1 MASYFEILLS
11 IAVILI
17 AFYYYA
23 VSNFDFWKKRGVVG
37 PTPIPF
43 FGNTKDLMFANI
55 SISHYVH
62 TTYDQ
67 YKNEPMIGFY
77 LMKKPSLIL
86 NDPELIKHVLI
97 RDFSNFADRGA
108 RVHEKTEPL
117 SPHLFNLEAERW
129 RPLRMR
135 LSPIFT
141 SGKLKKMFYLIIECS
156 QHLEKYLA
164 KEVEKGVP
172 LECRELAARFTTDVI
187 GSCAFGIEMNALA
200 DERSEF
206 RQMGKDFFDTSSFQ
220 NVFRIKMRQFFPKL
234 YDLLAYIICET
245 RLSSFFTKVVTDI
258 IKYRQENDI
267 VRPDFINMLMD
278 LKAHPEKLNNI
289 ELTDSLLIAQVF
301 GLFAGGF
308 ETSSTTISSTLY
320 ELAVNQEIQNKLREE
335 IMEYCSKDKGELEF
349 ETVMEME
356 YLDKV
361 FKESL
366 RKYPSGSL
374 LIRNAMS
381 NYTFD
386 GTKIS
391 IPKGTTIFIPV
402 FALQRNSDIYPNPN
416 SFDPERFNE
425 DAVAARH
432 PMHYLPFGDGPR
444 NCMGVRFAIYQTKI
458 GLITIL
464 RNYKVDVCEKT
475 MIPYEINPASLFLA
489 PKEGIYL
496 KFTKLQRKCNL
507 FDIH

>member
-11 IAVILI
+11 ITMILI

-43 FGNTKDLMFANI
+43 FGNTKNLMFAKM
-55 SISHYVH
+55 SIRHYIKA
-62 TTYDQ
+62 TYDQ

-77 LMKKPSLIL
+77 LMKEPSLIL

-97 RDFSNFADRGA
+97 RDFSYFADRGA
-108 RVHEKTEPL
+108 FVHEKTEPL

-129 RPLRMR
+129 RPLRSR

-141 SGKLKKMFYLIIECS
+141 PGKLKEMFYLIIEYS

-164 KEVEKGVP
+164 KEVEKGEP
-172 LECRELAARFTTDVI
+172 LECRELTARFTIDVI
-187 GSCAFGIEMNALA
+187 GSCIFGIEMSALA

-206 RQMGKDFFDTSSFQ
+206 RQMGRNFFDTSSFE
-220 NVFRIKMRQFFPKL
+220 NVFRNKMKEFFPKL
-234 YDLLAYIICET
+234 YDLLGYTIPER
-245 RLSSFFTKVVTDI
+245 RLSSFFTKAVTDI

-267 VRPDFINMLMD
+267 VRPDLINMLMD

-289 ELTDSLLIAQVF
+289 ELTDSLLTAQVF
-301 GLFAGGF
+301 VFFLAGF
-308 ETSSTTISSTLY
+308 ETSSTTISNALY

-335 IMEYCSKDKGELEF
+335 IMEYCSKHKGELKY
-349 ETVMEME
+349 ETVKEME

-361 FKESL
+361 FKETL
-366 RKYPSGSL
+366 RMYPVGSL
-374 LIRNAMS
+374 LIRNAIS

-386 GTKIS
+386 GTKVS
-391 IPKGTTIFIPV
+391 IPNGTTVWIPV
-402 FALQRNSDIYPNPN
+402 FALHRNSDIYPNPD

-444 NCMGVRFAIYQTKI
+444 KCVGARFANYPIKI

-475 MIPYEINPASLFLA
+475 RIPYEFDLAAFLLT

-496 KFTKLQRKCNL
+496 KFTRVQS
-507 FDIH
+507 

>member
-43 FGNTKDLMFANI
+43 FGNTKDLIFAKTTI
-55 SISHYVH
+55 RHYIE
-62 TTYDQ
+62 TTYVQ

-77 LMKKPSLIL
+77 LMSKPSLIL
-86 NDPELIKHVLI
+86 NDPELIKDVLI
-97 RDFSNFADRGA
+97 RDFSQFADRGNP
-108 RVHEKTEPL
+108 VYEKTEPL
-117 SPHLFNLEAERW
+117 SPHLFSLEPERW
-129 RPLRMR
+129 RPLRTR

-141 SGKLKKMFYLIIECS
+141 SGKLKEMFYLIIECS

-164 KEVEKGVP
+164 KEVEKGEP

-200 DERSEF
+200 DEKSEF
-206 RQMGKDFFDTSSFQ
+206 RQKGRELFDVSSFE
-220 NVFRIKMRQFFPKL
+220 NIFRNKMRQFFPKL
-234 YDLLAYIICET
+234 YALLGNIIPD
-245 RLSSFFTKVVTDI
+245 RRFAPFFTKVITDTM
-258 IKYRQENDI
+258 KYRQENDI
-267 VRPDFINMLMD
+267 VRPDFINMLME

-289 ELTDSLLIAQVF
+289 ELTDSLLTAQAFVF
-301 GLFAGGF
+301 FVAGF
-308 ETSSTTISSTLY
+308 ETSSATISNALY

-335 IMEYCSKDKGELEF
+335 IIEYCSKDKGELEY
-349 ETVMEME
+349 ETVKEME

-361 FKESL
+361 FKETL
-366 RKYPSGSL
+366 RMYPPL
-374 LIRNAMS
+374 TVLFRNVSS

-386 GTKIS
+386 GTKVS
-391 IPKGTTIFIPV
+391 IPKGTKIWIPV
-402 FALQRNSDIYPNPN
+402 FALHRNSDIYPNPD

-444 NCMGVRFAIYQTKI
+444 NCIGARFAIYQTKI

-475 MIPYEINPASLFLA
+475 SIPYEFHPAAFLLT

-496 KFTKLQRKCNL
+496 KFTKVQS
-507 FDIH
+507 

>member
-1 MASYFEILLS
+1 MANYFEILLS
-11 IAVILI
+11 ITVILI
-17 AFYYYA
+17 ACYYYA

-43 FGNTKDLMFANI
+43 FGNTKDIMFAKT
-55 SISHYVH
+55 SIRHYIK

-77 LMKKPSLIL
+77 LMKEPSLIL

-108 RVHEKTEPL
+108 LVHEKTEPL

-129 RPLRMR
+129 RPLRKR
-135 LSPIFT
+135 LSPVFT
-141 SGKLKKMFYLIIECS
+141 SGKLKEMFYLIIECS
-156 QHLEKYLA
+156 QHLDKYLA
-164 KEVEKGVP
+164 KEVEKGEP
-172 LECRELAARFTTDVI
+172 LECRELTARFTTDVI
-187 GSCAFGIEMNALA
+187 GSCVFGIEMNALA

-206 RQMGKDFFDTSSFQ
+206 RQMGRDFFDTSSFESVSR
-220 NVFRIKMRQFFPKL
+220 NKMKELFPKL
-234 YDLLAYIICET
+234 YDFLGYIIPER
-245 RLSSFFTKVVTDI
+245 RLSSSFTKAVTDI

-278 LKAHPEKLNNI
+278 LKTHPEELNNI
-289 ELTDSLLIAQVF
+289 ELTDFLLTAQAF
-301 GLFAGGF
+301 LLFLTGF
-308 ETSSTTISSTLY
+308 ETSSTTISNALY
-320 ELAVNQEIQNKLREE
+320 ELAVNEDIQNKLREE
-335 IMEYCSKDKGELEF
+335 IMEYCSKDKGELKY
-349 ETVMEME
+349 ETVKEME

-361 FKESL
+361 FKETL
-366 RKYPSGSL
+366 RMYPPGSL
-374 LIRNAMS
+374 LFRNATS

-386 GTKIS
+386 GTTVS
-391 IPKGTTIFIPV
+391 IPKGTTIWIPV
-402 FALQRNSDIYPNPN
+402 FGLQRNSDIYPNPD

-444 NCMGVRFAIYQTKI
+444 KCFGPRFADYQTKI
-458 GLITIL
+458 GLIAIL

-475 MIPYEINPASLFLA
+475 SITYEFDPAAFLLT
-489 PKEGIYL
+489 PKGGIYL
-496 KFTKLQRKCNL
+496 KFTKVQS
-507 FDIH
+507 

>member
-11 IAVILI
+11 ITVILI

-43 FGNTKDLMFANI
+43 FGNTMDLIFTNI
-55 SISHYVH
+55 SLRHYIQ

-77 LMKKPSLIL
+77 LMRKPSLIL
-86 NDPELIKHVLI
+86 NDPELIKDVLI

-108 RVHEKTEPL
+108 LVHEKVEPL
-117 SPHLFNLEAERW
+117 STHLFNLEAERW
-129 RPLRMR
+129 RPLRAR

-141 SGKLKKMFYLIIECS
+141 SGKLKEMFYLIVECS

-164 KEVEKGVP
+164 TEVEKGKP
-172 LECRELAARFTTDVI
+172 LECRELTARFMTDVI

-206 RQMGKDFFDTSSFQ
+206 RQKGRDVFDASSFE
-220 NVFRIKMRQFFPKL
+220 NIFRNKMRAFFPKL
-234 YDLLAYIICET
+234 YDLLGDIIPE
-245 RLSSFFTKVVTDI
+245 RRFSSFFTKAVTDT

-267 VRPDFINMLMD
+267 VRPDFINMLME

-289 ELTDSLLIAQVF
+289 ELTNSLLTAQAFVF
-301 GLFAGGF
+301 FLAGF
-308 ETSSTTISSTLY
+308 ETSSTTISNALY
-320 ELAVNQEIQNKLREE
+320 ELAVNQDIQNKLREE
-335 IMEYCSKDKGELEF
+335 IMEYCSKDKGELKY
-349 ETVMEME
+349 ETVKEME

-361 FKESL
+361 FKETL
-366 RKYPSGSL
+366 RMYPPGSL
-374 LIRNAMS
+374 LFRNAIS

-386 GTKIS
+386 GTKVS
-391 IPKGTTIFIPV
+391 IPKGTTIWIPV
-402 FALQRNSDIYPNPN
+402 FALQRNSDIYPNPD

-425 DAVAARH
+425 DAVAVRH

-444 NCMGVRFAIYQTKI
+444 NCIGARFAIYQTKI
-458 GLITIL
+458 GLIAIL

-475 MIPYEINPASLFLA
+475 SIPYEFDPAAFLLA
-489 PKEGIYL
+489 PKKGIYL
-496 KFTKLQRKCNL
+496 KFTKVQS
-507 FDIH
+507 